1 MSITGILSLIGYFKL
16 QALQLR
22 LSSLV
27 LNSRS
32 PLHFGQTRIS
42 NNSLSIAIKPLHFN
56 LNITFLV
63 GSNRFKNFVYSHL
76 LHTFVGSQ
84 RALSFPA
91 ETAVQLFIYRY
102 VIQPVSPISHRI
114 GRSKHRYSRNAQCC
128 AKMERSRIT
137 TYQ

>member
-63 GSNRFKNFVYSHL
+63 GSNRFKHFVYSHL
-76 LHTFVGSQ
+76 CHTFVGSQ
-84 RALSFPA
+84 WALSFPT
-91 ETAVQLFIYRY
+91 ETAGQHFIYCL
-102 VIQPVSPISHRI
+102 VIQPISPISRRMGGPKYRH
-114 GRSKHRYSRNAQCC
+114 SRDAECC
-128 AKMERSRIT
+128 A
-137 TYQ
+137 

>member
-1 MSITGILSLIGYFKL
+1 MSITGILFLIGYFRL

-27 LNSRS
+27 LNSRL

-42 NNSLSIAIKPLHFN
+42 NNSLSIAIKPPHCN
-56 LNITFLV
+56 LSITFLI

-84 RALSFPA
+84 GALSFPT

-128 AKMERSRIT
+128 AKMERS
-137 TYQ
+137 

>member
-16 QALQLR
+16 QGLQLR

-42 NNSLSIAIKPLHFN
+42 NNSLSIAIKPLHCN
-56 LNITFLV
+56 LSITFLV
-63 GSNRFKNFVYSHL
+63 EPNRFKHFVYSHL
-76 LHTFVGSQ
+76 LHTFVGFQ
-84 RALSFPA
+84 RVLSFPA

-128 AKMERSRIT
+128 TKMERSRIT